1 VAVTAYWYALGLV
14 NAFGGAAE
22 GDSYNI
28 DWLTNTIK
36 VALTTSG
43 YTPNQD
49 THDFFNDV
57 TNEVTH
63 GGYTAGGA
71 ALGTK
76 TLGATNNVVKF
87 SAANTVWT
95 ASGGTAMTARRAVIY
110 KDSGTTSNAPLLAW
124 VDFGA
129 DVSAT
134 DANFTITWDANG
146 VLRITAT
153 DATGFP

>member
-1 VAVTAYWYALGLV
+1 MVLAYWYAKGLA
-14 NAFGGAAE
+14 NAFGGEAE

-36 VALTTSG
+36 VALTAST

-57 TNEVTH
+57 TNEIT
-63 GGYTAGGA
+63 GTGYTAGGA
-71 ALGTK
+71 SLGTK
-76 TLGATNNVVKF
+76 TLATTNNVLKF
-87 SAANTVWT
+87 DAADTVWST
-95 ASGGTAMTARRAVIY
+95 STIANARRAVIY
-110 KDSGTTSNAPLLAW
+110 KDSGTPSTSPLLAW
-124 VDFGA
+124 VDFESNLSS
-129 DVSAT
+129 SA
-134 DANFTITWDANG
+134 ANFTITWDSNG